1 MLGWGMW
8 CELSWFCCLRK
19 APATWVIVA
28 LYYGGGGA
36 LGLKIAKSLMFLL
49 LAGLLSRMKIVI
61 KSVVFSD
68 GLKLFCVSHFVMFGY
83 K

>member
-1 MLGWGMW
+1 MW
-8 CELSWFCCLRK
+8 CELSRFCCLRK
-19 APATWVIVA
+19 ALATWVIVA

-36 LGLKIAKSLMFLL
+36 LGLKIAKSLMFLV

-61 KSVVFSD
+61 KSVVMFSD
-68 GLKLFCVSHFVMFGY
+68 DLKLFCVSHFVMFGY